1 MTTERVE
8 EKVRETLNAVAL
20 DRVRAPGDL
29 VERVVRRRGRRRFS
43 QAAGAAVA
51 VAAISV
57 GAVFGFGNGGAAGPD
72 RPVRPAASPATPP
85 EGWEPWRSSSPG
97 VGERGCLVDASAL
110 YCSGSEYDAAK
121 VDANTGKR
129 LWTVPVNREGDG
141 IDHPFAVRDGVVYA
155 YRNHTAQNAPDG
167 DYAGGTDLMAVD
179 AGTGDVLWKVEM
191 PQDDRT
197 AQAAMLIDGAVLANT
212 PSVRTMSALDPL
224 TGKEKWRHTWDKGT
238 VCQRAVLGGVPYLAC
253 LPDVEKPDATEVL
266 RLDPATGS
274 ATKIATLPGGQQVMG
289 TTGNRLV
296 LIAARGEGA
305 GAGAGAGGKD
315 LRLTTLS
322 GSGERVTRPYRAAG
336 ATATSEVIGDR
347 LISVSWQG
355 KASVYS
361 LTTGKTLWTRPVG
374 VELPGQDTMQS
385 LPSPVVSAGQGVVY
399 FFSPTGDLSGLDLRT
414 GEQVWRD
421 HVDTGEARPGFG
433 APQLLLYG
441 DVLVARNGST
451 IVSLLPRAG
460 G

>member
-20 DRVRAPGDL
+20 DRVRAPGNL
-29 VERVVRRRGRRRFS
+29 VEQVVRRRSRRRLS

-51 VAAISV
+51 VAAISGGV
-57 GAVFGFGNGGAAGPD
+57 VFGFGNGGAAGPD

-97 VGERGCLVDASAL
+97 VGERGCLVDGSAL
-110 YCSGSEYDAAK
+110 YCSGSKYDAAK
-121 VDANTGKR
+121 IDANTGKR
-129 LWTVPVNREGDG
+129 LWTVEVNREGDG

-155 YRNHTAQNAPDG
+155 YRNHTAENAPDG

-224 TGKEKWRHTWDKGT
+224 TGKEKWRYTWDKGT
-238 VCQRAVLGGVPYLAC
+238 VCQRAVLSGVPYLAC
-253 LPDVEKPDATEVL
+253 LPDVEKPGATDVF

-274 ATKIATLPGGQQVMG
+274 ATKIARLPGGQRLMG
-289 TTGNRLV
+289 TTGDRMVLV
-296 LIAARGEGA
+296 AAQ
-305 GAGAGAGGKD
+305 GAGGED
-315 LRLTTLS
+315 LRLTTVS
-322 GSGERVTRPYRAAG
+322 GSGERVSRPYRTRG
-336 ATATSEVIGDR
+336 AVATSEVIGDR

-355 KASVYS
+355 RASAYS
-361 LTTGKTLWTRPVG
+361 LTTGRTLWTRPVG
-374 VELPGQDTMQS
+374 VKLPGQETMPS

-414 GEQVWRD
+414 GEQVWRA

-433 APQLLLYG
+433 APQLLLYE
-441 DVLVARNGST
+441 DVLVARSGGT
-451 IVSLLPRAG
+451 IVSLLPRVG
-460 G
+460 D

>member
-20 DRVRAPGDL
+20 DRVRAPANL
-29 VERVVRRRGRRRFS
+29 VEQVVRRRSRRRFS

-57 GAVFGFGNGGAAGPD
+57 GAVFGFGGGGTGHD

-85 EGWEPWRSSSPG
+85 EGWEPWQSSSPG
-97 VGERGCLVDASAL
+97 ASERGCLVDGSAL
-110 YCSGSEYDAAK
+110 YCSGSEYDTAK
-121 VDANTGKR
+121 IEANTGKR
-129 LWTVPVNREGDG
+129 LWTVKVNREGDG

-155 YRNHTAQNAPDG
+155 YRNHTAENAPDG

-179 AGTGDVLWKVEM
+179 ADTGDVLWKVEM

-238 VCQRAVLGGVPYLAC
+238 VCQRAVLSGVPYLAC
-253 LPDVEKPDATEVL
+253 LQDVEKPDATEVL

-274 ATKIATLPGGQQVMG
+274 ATKIATLPGGQQLMG
-289 TTGNRLV
+289 TTGDRMVLV
-296 LIAARGEGA
+296 AAQGESE
-305 GAGAGAGGKD
+305 GGKD
-315 LRLTTLS
+315 LRLTTVS
-322 GSGERVTRPYRAAG
+322 GSGERVSRPYRAVG
-336 ATATSEVIGDR
+336 APATSEVIGDR

-355 KASVYS
+355 KASAYS

-374 VELPGQDTMQS
+374 VELPSQETMPS

-399 FFSPTGDLSGLDLRT
+399 FLSPTGDLSGLDLRT

-421 HVDTGEARPGFG
+421 HVDLGKERLPFG
-433 APQLLLYG
+433 GSPQLLLYE
-441 DVLVARNGST
+441 DALVVRNGST
-451 IVSLLPRAG
+451 IVSLLPRVG

>member
-29 VERVVRRRGRRRFS
+29 VERVVRRRSRRRFS

-57 GAVFGFGNGGAAGPD
+57 GAVFGFGGGGTGHD

-85 EGWEPWRSSSPG
+85 EGWKPWQSGSPG
-97 VGERGCLVDASAL
+97 ASERGCLVDGSAL
-110 YCSGSEYDAAK
+110 YCSGSKYDAAK
-121 VDANTGKR
+121 IDANTGKR

-155 YRNHTAQNAPDG
+155 YRNHTAENLPDG

-179 AGTGDVLWKVEM
+179 TATGDVLWKVEM

-238 VCQRAVLGGVPYLAC
+238 ACQRAVLGGVPYLLC
-253 LPDVEKPDATEVL
+253 MRDVEKPDATDVF

-274 ATKIATLPGGQQVMG
+274 ATKIATLPGGQQLVG
-289 TTGNRLV
+289 TTGNRMV
-296 LIAARGEGA
+296 LIAAR
-305 GAGAGAGGKD
+305 GAGGKD
-315 LRLTTLS
+315 LRLTTVS
-322 GSGERVTRPYRAAG
+322 GSGERVSRPYRTVG
-336 ATATSEVIGDR
+336 ATATSDVIGDR

-355 KASVYS
+355 KATAYS

-374 VELPGQDTMQS
+374 VKMPGQNTMPS

-414 GEQVWRD
+414 GEQVWRG

-433 APQLLLYG
+433 APQLLLYE

-451 IVSLLPRAG
+451 MVSLLPRVG
-460 G
+460 D

>member
-1 MTTERVE
+1 MTTERAE

-20 DRVRAPGDL
+20 DRVRAPANL
-29 VERVVRRRGRRRFS
+29 VEQVVRRRSRRRFS

-57 GAVFGFGNGGAAGPD
+57 GAVFGFGGGGTGHD
-72 RPVRPAASPATPP
+72 QPVRPATSPATPP
-85 EGWEPWRSSSPG
+85 EGWEPWQSNSPG
-97 VGERGCLVDASAL
+97 ASERGCLVDGSAL
-110 YCSGSEYDAAK
+110 YCAGSAYDAAK
-121 VDANTGKR
+121 IDANTGKR
-129 LWTVPVNREGDG
+129 LWTVKVNREGDG

-155 YRNHTAQNAPDG
+155 YRNHTARNAPDG

-179 AGTGDVLWKVEM
+179 ADTGDVLWKVEM

-238 VCQRAVLGGVPYLAC
+238 VCQRAVLSGVPYLAC
-253 LPDVEKPDATEVL
+253 LPDVEKPEATEVL

-274 ATKIATLPGGQQVMG
+274 ATKIATLPGGQQLMG
-289 TTGNRLV
+289 TTGDRLV
-296 LIAARGEGA
+296 LIAAQGEGE
-305 GAGAGAGGKD
+305 GGKD
-315 LRLTTLS
+315 LRLTTVS
-322 GSGERVTRPYRAAG
+322 GSGERVSRPYRTVG
-336 ATATSEVIGDR
+336 ATATSEVIGGH

-355 KASVYS
+355 KASAYS

-374 VELPGQDTMQS
+374 VTLPSQDTMQN

-421 HVDTGEARPGFG
+421 HVDMGKERPALGG
-433 APQLLLYG
+433 SPQLLLYE
-441 DVLVARNGST
+441 DALVARNGSKV
-451 IVSLLPRAG
+451 VSLLPRTG

>member
-20 DRVRAPGDL
+20 DRVRAPANL
-29 VERVVRRRGRRRFS
+29 VEQVVRRRSRRRFS

-57 GAVFGFGNGGAAGPD
+57 GAVFGFGGGGSGHD

-85 EGWEPWRSSSPG
+85 EGWEPWQSSSPG
-97 VGERGCLVDASAL
+97 ASERGCLVDGSAL
-110 YCSGSEYDAAK
+110 YCGGSEYDVAK
-121 VDANTGKR
+121 IDANTGKR
-129 LWTVPVNREGDG
+129 LWSVEVNREGDG

-155 YRNHTAQNAPDG
+155 YRNHTAENAPDG

-179 AGTGDVLWKVEM
+179 ADNGEVLWKVEM

-224 TGKEKWRHTWDKGT
+224 TGKEKWRHTWGKGT
-238 VCQRAVLGGVPYLAC
+238 VCQRAVLGGVPFLAC
-253 LPDVEKPDATEVL
+253 LPDVEKPDATEVI

-274 ATKIATLPGGQQVMG
+274 ATKIATLPGGQQLMG
-289 TTGNRLV
+289 TTGDRMVLV
-296 LIAARGEGA
+296 AAQGESE
-305 GAGAGAGGKD
+305 GGKD
-315 LRLTTLS
+315 LRLTTVS
-322 GSGERVTRPYRAAG
+322 GSGERVSRPYRAMG
-336 ATATSEVIGDR
+336 APATSEVIGDR

-355 KASVYS
+355 KASAYS

-374 VELPGQDTMQS
+374 VELPSQETMPS

-399 FFSPTGDLSGLDLRT
+399 FLSPTGDLSGLDLRT

-421 HVDTGEARPGFG
+421 HVDLGKARPFG
-433 APQLLLYG
+433 GSPQLLLYE
-441 DVLVARNGST
+441 DALVARNGST
-451 IVSLLPRAG
+451 IVSLLPRTG